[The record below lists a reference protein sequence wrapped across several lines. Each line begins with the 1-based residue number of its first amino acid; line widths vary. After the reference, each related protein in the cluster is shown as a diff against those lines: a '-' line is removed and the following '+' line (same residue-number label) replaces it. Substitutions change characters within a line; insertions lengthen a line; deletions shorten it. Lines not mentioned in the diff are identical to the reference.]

1 MSVDIAKV
9 SPTRQ
14 AAVFA
19 VANAYLAALIEGE
32 PEKEDQAFKEW
43 ERLLKKSDSE
53 ASDDE

>member
-19 VANAYLAALIEGE
+19 VANAYLTALIEGE
-32 PEKEDQAFKEW
+32 SEKKDQAFKDW
-43 ERLLKKSDSE
+43 EKLLKSDSE